1 MSIVS
6 VQQFAACLNQQEL
19 YEVMSFVR
27 FSNQGGLIHPG
38 FLGIFKMLAV
48 FKLGIISATVRV
60 HLDLML
66 EVRNSCGFFKSY
78 SYDVCVH
85 AVKFE

>member
-1 MSIVS
+1 MCVCVCKSCFLIGKGCNDTMSIVR
-6 VQQFAACLNQQEL
+6 VQQFAACLNQRDL

-48 FKLGIISATVRV
+48 FKLGIISTTLRV
-60 HLDLML
+60 IT
-66 EVRNSCGFFKSY
+66 
-78 SYDVCVH
+78 
-85 AVKFE
+85 